1 MIDLQETHKHCAMPR
16 TRNWVEIKSEESFL
30 LIFMKNFVKSYVIN
44 KNTAE
49 QKCLLH
55 VLQIR
60 LFFEDHQLFLQK
72 SQLYRAPLTGGV
84 AKTIRQNK

>member
-1 MIDLQETHKHCAMPR
+1 MKKITPLLQQNSLRDKGKISQDFWFIALSISSRFSSYKH
-16 TRNWVEIKSEESFL
+16 
-30 LIFMKNFVKSYVIN
+30 
-44 KNTAE
+44 TAE
-49 QKCLLH
+49 QKCLLY

-60 LFFEDHQLFLQK
+60 LFFEDPQLFLQK